1 MARECRDLL
10 FKKKKKRKKES
21 QINRRKVETVLFAF
35 YAQESVS
42 LLRTSEHA
50 IRVLLDQGE

>member
-1 MARECRDLL
+1 MARECRALL
-10 FKKKKKRKKES
+10 FKKKKKKKS
-21 QINRRKVETVLFAF
+21 QINRKVGTVLFAF

-50 IRVLLDQGE
+50 IRVLLDQGK

>member
-1 MARECRDLL
+1 MARECRALL
-10 FKKKKKRKKES
+10 FKKKKKSK
-21 QINRRKVETVLFAF
+21 INRRKVGTVLFAF

-50 IRVLLDQGE
+50 IRVLLDQGK